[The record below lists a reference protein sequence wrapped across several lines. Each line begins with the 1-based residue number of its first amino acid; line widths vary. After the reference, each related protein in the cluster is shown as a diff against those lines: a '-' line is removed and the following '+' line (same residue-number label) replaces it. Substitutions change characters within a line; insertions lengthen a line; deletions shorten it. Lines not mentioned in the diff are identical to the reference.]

1 MQHAIVQY
9 EITRPENFIIA
20 KNLIPY
26 DWFSTQLRSIL
37 KDDKNFTTWKLTT
50 KSFSE
55 TLVLN
60 YITDCPSDCVA
71 RYLKAWLTYPAR
83 GI

>member
-37 KDDKNFTTWKLTT
+37 KDDKNFTT
-50 KSFSE
+50 
-55 TLVLN
+55 
-60 YITDCPSDCVA
+60 
-71 RYLKAWLTYPAR
+71 
-83 GI
+83 